1 MKSEKSNSISS
12 SMSQSWHSK
21 RPKKSLQGEGDSNAT
36 PFTAIASVSSN
47 PSTLVAAAEP
57 EDVAAVL
64 APMLPASPVFPTP
77 TQPEL
82 NENQLWLHDLSFKNP
97 PSRVVKR
104 NPEAK
109 PVGFYFEKWLD
120 DTAKNI
126 NSK

>member
-1 MKSEKSNSISS
+1 MKSEKSIGNSL
-12 SMSQSWHSK
+12 SQSWHSK

-47 PSTLVAAAEP
+47 PSTLVAIAEH
-57 EDVAAVL
+57 EEIAAVL
-64 APMLPASPVFPTP
+64 APMFPASPVFPAP

-97 PSRVVKR
+97 PSKVVER
-104 NPEAK
+104 DPTAQPE
-109 PVGFYFEKWLD
+109 GFYFKKWLD
-120 DTAKNI
+120 ETTKNI